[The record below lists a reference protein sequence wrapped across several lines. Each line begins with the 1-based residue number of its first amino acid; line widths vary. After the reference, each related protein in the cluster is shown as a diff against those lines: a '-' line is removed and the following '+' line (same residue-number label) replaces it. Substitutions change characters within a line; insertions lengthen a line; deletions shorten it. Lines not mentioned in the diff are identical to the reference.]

1 MCLVAHGCRSL
12 LGSSLANQWLLLVW
26 SCSRSSFPY
35 VHMYALLLF
44 LALMML
50 CSVADE
56 FLLCFLPRHSLLL
69 LLVWSCTLSS
79 FLYLHMYALLLCLVA
94 DEFLLPVCSTPV
106 LLLLNG
112 HLLPFVLSCPAYML
126 TTLLLLN
133 WFCLWSVLSVC
144 LSRHLLI
151 DPMTSIWDGMVTSLN
166 FSSSCVPLVSSLMFS
181 YEWCSCA
188 HVLLCTTLDFCS
200 WVFFSLC
207 STLGS
212 GVA

>member
-1 MCLVAHGCRSL
+1 MLIYVNLSDVLMAAARYWAAVW
-12 LGSSLANQWLLLVW
+12 LALAAL
-26 SCSRSSFPY
+26 
-35 VHMYALLLF
+35 YALLLF

-50 CSVADE
+50 CS
-56 FLLCFLPRHSLLL
+56 
-69 LLVWSCTLSS
+69 
-79 FLYLHMYALLLCLVA
+79 VA

-151 DPMTSIWDGMVTSLN
+151 DPMTSI
-166 FSSSCVPLVSSLMFS
+166 
-181 YEWCSCA
+181 
-188 HVLLCTTLDFCS
+188 
-200 WVFFSLC
+200 
-207 STLGS
+207 
-212 GVA
+212 